1 MAEFKIRQLDH
12 SYAPTRERD
21 YNLTAQPCGQ
31 VMSDCCLPRFKHCLP
46 SFARKVYWIVATETH
61 IRGIL
66 LCTAANDG
74 SRHVPFIHF
83 LRSFPLHSSL
93 HTYCVVQLHCLYT
106 MRHFNSLTVILG
118 VLQLKPASTTSYPS
132 PPTSNGGS
140 IQSLE
145 PRQDSTVVVPSEF
158 LRRGSHACQYYV
170 IGKPPRSL

>member
-1 MAEFKIRQLDH
+1 MAEFKITQLDH

-21 YNLTAQPCGQ
+21 YNLTAQPCRQ
-31 VMSDCCLPRFKHCLP
+31 VMSACCLPCFKPCLP
-46 SFARKVYWIVATETH
+46 SSSRKVYWIVVLETH
-61 IRGIL
+61 TRGIL

-93 HTYCVVQLHCLYT
+93 HTYCVVQLHCFYT
-106 MRHFNSLTVILG
+106 MRHFNTLSAILG
-118 VLQLKPASTTSYPS
+118 VLLQLKPAYTTSYPS
-132 PPTSNGGS
+132 PPTSNEDS

-158 LRRGSHACQYYV
+158 LRRGNHACQY
-170 IGKPPRSL
+170 